1 MHGHARVSMARPAGF
16 RLQAARDF
24 YAGFV
29 PGSGMAAEG
38 GEGLTLAFRLDKTF
52 DAVVARLTED
62 RDALVVDVVGTSEVG
77 RVRAQIARM
86 LGLDADAA
94 AWTALG
100 EREMLVG
107 RLQREFPGFFTAA
120 KASPY
125 EAAAWAVIV
134 PRMNMKQAAKIKLG
148 LTEQHGDVLRA
159 FGRSISV
166 FPRPEVL
173 ARLERVEGLSDEKVA
188 RLRGVAEA
196 AIAGLLDADGLRGLA
211 AHAALAEL
219 QTIRGVGPWTAS
231 HIYYRGAAPQDELP
245 QVEPRVLHGY
255 AHAAQTEV
263 PTWGRF
269 ERTAEA
275 WRPFRMW
282 VSVLLSRHLARTDG
296 WRQPE
301 MQRQRRSSGRALERV
316 TRAARQVRAATSR

>member
-1 MHGHARVSMARPAGF
+1 MHGHARISMARPAGF

-29 PGSGMAAEG
+29 PGSGMAGAG
-38 GEGLTLAFRLDKTF
+38 GAGLILAFRLDKTF
-52 DAVVARLTED
+52 DAVAARLTED
-62 RDALVVDVVGTSEVG
+62 RDALVVDVVGTTEVG

-100 EREMLVG
+100 KREALVE
-107 RLQREFPGFFTAA
+107 RLQREFQGFFTAA

-125 EAAAWAVIV
+125 DAAAWAVIV
-134 PRMNMKQAAKIKLG
+134 PRMNMKRAAKIKLG
-148 LTEQHGDVLRA
+148 IAERHGDVVRA

-173 ARLERVEGLSDEKVA
+173 AGLERVEGLSNEKVA

-196 AIAGLLDADGLRGLA
+196 AIAGLLDADRLRGLDP
-211 AHAALAEL
+211 HDALAEL

-231 HIYYRGAAPQDELP
+231 HIYHRGAAPQDELP

-255 AHAAQTEV
+255 GHAAQTDV
-263 PTWGRF
+263 PTWERF
-269 ERTAEA
+269 ERIAEA

-301 MQRQRRSSGRALERV
+301 MAGQRRSSGRATARA
-316 TRAARQVRAATSR
+316 TRAPRQVTAATLR